1 MAMRRAAFMTPNPAD
16 SPKLARL
23 REIVDE
29 AMDNGR
35 KVVVFSYFL
44 DVIDRVAAALGDDL
58 AGTLTGQTP
67 AAERQDVVDRFTSLD
82 RPGVLVA
89 QIDAAGVGLNIQAAS
104 VVILTE
110 PQWKPSTEEQ
120 AIARCH
126 RMGQV
131 RTVEVHRL
139 LSEDSVDE
147 LMVAALADKSALF
160 AEYVRKSALRDAS
173 AAAVDGTD
181 TALFGDDGPFSMTN
195 LEQRIIE
202 WEQQRLVTVA
212 EPSSRPG
219 PGPGGYGRT
228 GEQYRQPG
236 TGGD

>member
-1 MAMRRAAFMTPNPAD
+1 VAEGNFMAMRRAAFLTPNPMD
-16 SPKLARL
+16 SPKLERL
-23 REIVDE
+23 VELVDE
-29 AMDNGR
+29 AAEHGR

-44 DVIDRVAAALGDDL
+44 DVIERVVAAVGDL
-58 AGTLTGQTP
+58 HAGTLTGDV
-67 AAERQDVVDRFTSLD
+67 AATGRQAIVDEFSAREG
-82 RPGVLVA
+82 PGVLVA

-139 LSEDSVDE
+139 LTEDSIDE

-173 AAAVDGTD
+173 RAAVDG
-181 TALFGDDGPFSMTN
+181 AGPSVTPNEFLATN
-195 LEQRIIE
+195 LEQQIIE
-202 WEQQRLVTVA
+202 WEQKRLA
-212 EPSSRPG
+212 QPDPESSADG
-219 PGPGGYGRT
+219 V
-228 GEQYRQPG
+228 
-236 TGGD
+236 